1 MSGDQFRV
9 QELNP
14 FLEWHLHTT
23 AISLEVA
30 SEEAKR
36 IARMIGRKTR
46 VLSEDG
52 TVLTEVDPEQW
63 SPFTRRR
70 WREPDGPALYLDQ
83 RLNPPCGTW
92 WATSPLCRWFSN
104 APSST
109 SQTRQESHNAWWGH
123 EESGTSESR
132 FRQDRAAGKRRCA
145 YSFSW
150 LPWTSHKRDSGTGR
164 NTPSLRRGPFLID
177 RPSNFPFR

>member
-1 MSGDQFRV
+1 MSGDQFLV

-52 TVLTEVDPEQW
+52 EVLTEV
-63 SPFTRRR
+63 
-70 WREPDGPALYLDQ
+70 
-83 RLNPPCGTW
+83 NP
-92 WATSPLCRWFSN
+92 
-104 APSST
+104 
-109 SQTRQESHNAWWGH
+109 
-123 EESGTSESR
+123 
-132 FRQDRAAGKRRCA
+132 
-145 YSFSW
+145 
-150 LPWTSHKRDSGTGR
+150 
-164 NTPSLRRGPFLID
+164 
-177 RPSNFPFR
+177 